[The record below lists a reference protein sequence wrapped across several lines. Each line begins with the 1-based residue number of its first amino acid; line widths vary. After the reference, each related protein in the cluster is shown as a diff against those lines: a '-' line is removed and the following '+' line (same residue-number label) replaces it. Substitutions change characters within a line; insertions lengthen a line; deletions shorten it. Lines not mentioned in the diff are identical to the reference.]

1 MEKTIDNIKLE
12 NAKILGGSFRNFS
25 GEATKFNPKG
35 GDRTFCVVID
45 DQETVARLI
54 ADGWNVRSLAPR
66 DEGDTPTYYLS
77 VKVSYDNFPPK
88 VILVSGG
95 NMTRL
100 TEETI
105 NTLDYAEFTNADVI
119 IRPYSWEVNGKSGVK
134 AYLKVMYVTI
144 DQDPFEE
151 KYQTPNGSGT
161 Y

>member
-12 NAKILGGSFRNFS
+12 NARILGGSFRNFS

-35 GDRTFCVVID
+35 NRNFCVVID
-45 DQETVARLI
+45 DQEMAARLI

-66 DEGDTPTYYLS
+66 DEDDAPTYYLS

-119 IRPYSWEVNGKSGVK
+119 IRPYQWEVNGKSGVK

>member
-12 NAKILGGSFRNFS
+12 NARILGGSFRNFS

-35 GDRTFCVVID
+35 NRNFCVVID
-45 DQETVARLI
+45 DQEMAARLI
-54 ADGWNVRSLAPR
+54 ADGWNVRNLAPR
-66 DEGDTPTYYLS
+66 DEDDAPTYYLS

-119 IRPYSWEVNGKSGVK
+119 IRPYQWEVNGKSGVK

>member
-12 NAKILGGSFRNFS
+12 NARILGGSFRNFS

-35 GDRTFCVVID
+35 NRNFCVVID
-45 DQETVARLI
+45 DQEMAARLI

-66 DEGDTPTYYLS
+66 DEDDTPTYYLS

-88 VILVSGG
+88 VVLVSGG

-119 IRPYSWEVNGKSGVK
+119 IRPYQWEVNGKSGVK

-151 KYQTPNGSGT
+151 KYQNPNGSGT

>member
-12 NAKILGGSFRNFS
+12 NARILGGSFRNFS

-35 GDRTFCVVID
+35 NRNFCVVID
-45 DQETVARLI
+45 DQEMAARLI

-66 DEGDTPTYYLS
+66 DEDDTPTYYLS

-88 VILVSGG
+88 VVLVSGG

-119 IRPYSWEVNGKSGVK
+119 IRPYQWEVNGKSGVK

>member
-12 NAKILGGSFRNFS
+12 NARILGGSFRNFS

-35 GDRTFCVVID
+35 NRNFCVVID
-45 DQETVARLI
+45 DQEMAARLI

-66 DEGDTPTYYLS
+66 DEDDAPTYYLS

-88 VILVSGG
+88 VVLVSGG

-119 IRPYSWEVNGKSGVK
+119 IRPYQWEVNGKSGVK

>member
-12 NAKILGGSFRNFS
+12 NARILGGSFRNFS

-35 GDRTFCVVID
+35 NRNFCVVID
-45 DQETVARLI
+45 DQEMAARLI

-66 DEGDTPTYYLS
+66 DEDDTPTYYLS

-119 IRPYSWEVNGKSGVK
+119 IRPYQWEVNGKSGVK

-151 KYQTPNGSGT
+151 KYQNPNGSGT

>member
-12 NAKILGGSFRNFS
+12 NARILGGSFRNFS

-35 GDRTFCVVID
+35 NRNFCVVID
-45 DQETVARLI
+45 DQEMAARLI

-66 DEGDTPTYYLS
+66 DEDDTPTYYLS

-119 IRPYSWEVNGKSGVK
+119 IRPYQWEVNGKSGVK

>member
-12 NAKILGGSFRNFS
+12 NARILGGSFRNFS

-35 GDRTFCVVID
+35 NRNFCVVID
-45 DQETVARLI
+45 DQEMAARLI

-66 DEGDTPTYYLS
+66 DEDDTPTYYLS

-119 IRPYSWEVNGKSGVK
+119 IRPYQWEVNGKSGVK

-151 KYQTPNGSGT
+151 KYQTPNGSET

>member
-12 NAKILGGSFRNFS
+12 NARILGGSFRNFS

-35 GDRTFCVVID
+35 NRNFCVVID
-45 DQETVARLI
+45 DQEMAARLI

-66 DEGDTPTYYLS
+66 DEDDTPTYYLS

-119 IRPYSWEVNGKSGVK
+119 IRPYQWEVNGKSGVK

-151 KYQTPNGSGT
+151 KYQSPNGSGT